1 MPKLHSLHS
10 HHDYP
15 EDVSNLSPLT
25 SNLPGYYDSSMHF
38 SSGKSWHSD
47 DKERHPSFSKRFVDS
62 FKRDPNR
69 RTINP
74 VIDSTDQHNHDGA
87 FDPHKA
93 VLATANTALARK
105 LKGRHLQMIAIGGS
119 IGELGCYDGSAAR
132 NGRGC

>member
-1 MPKLHSLHS
+1 MPKSHSLHS

-15 EDVSNLSPLT
+15 EDFSNPSPLT
-25 SNLPGYYDSSMHF
+25 SNSRGYYDSSTHF
-38 SSGKSWHSD
+38 SSGEPWYSD
-47 DKERHPSFSKRFVDS
+47 DRERHQSLAKRFVDS

-69 RTINP
+69 RTINTA
-74 VIDSTDQHNHDGA
+74 INSTYHYNHDGA
-87 FDPHKA
+87 LDPHQA

-132 NGRGC
+132 NGRG

>member
-1 MPKLHSLHS
+1 MPKSHSFHS

-15 EDVSNLSPLT
+15 EDVSNPYPLT
-25 SNLPGYYDSSMHF
+25 SNSPGYYDSLTQF
-38 SSGKSWHSD
+38 PSGKSQYSD
-47 DKERHPSFSKRFVDS
+47 YKERHPSFYKRFVDS

-74 VIDSTDQHNHDGA
+74 AINSTNQYNHNGA

-93 VLATANTALARK
+93 VLATANTALVRK

-119 IGELGCYDGSAAR
+119 IGELGCYNRSVAR
-132 NGRGC
+132 NGSS